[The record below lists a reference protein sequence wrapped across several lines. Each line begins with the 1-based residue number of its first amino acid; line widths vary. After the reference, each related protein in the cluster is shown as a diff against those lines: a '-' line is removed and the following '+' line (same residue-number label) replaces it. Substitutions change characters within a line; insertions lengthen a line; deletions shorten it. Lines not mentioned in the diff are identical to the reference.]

1 MIICELK
8 YLNHNFVLI
17 YQQDPD
23 TETMEW
29 PTAEELNLALPPPIK
44 EVQALSL
51 VLSISNVTVTLYL
64 FRTIFVMILCSCTE
78 LLHSIFTDT

>member
-1 MIICELK
+1 MIIFELK
-8 YLNHNFVLI
+8 YFNHNFVLI

-29 PTAEELNLALPPPIK
+29 PTAEELNMALPPPVK

-51 VLSISNVTVTLYL
+51 VLSISNVTVTLYS
-64 FRTIFVMILCSCTE
+64 FRIIFVTFL
-78 LLHSIFTDT
+78 